1 MSKIRYFLIA
11 IMAIFLAS
19 CQKEVGT
26 ITPDSTSVNG
36 NLSSYYEVVDKD
48 YFIAENGALTLEV
61 KRVKDGFPNP
71 WHAGMKQSRY
81 AKYSNEYELVFR
93 LSFYDEKG
101 NLIVSGPLN
110 SDAEEALGGV
120 ENGGIAKVSLTVS
133 DSLRKKAVSF
143 AISGK
148 IEFGEDTPPSSEI
161 TEPSTETTDASS
173 ETATEEAT
181 EENSSSSSEDYD
193 AVLDEY
199 EEYTKK
205 LVSMAK
211 KLEAGDMTVYAD
223 YMGLVESMTS
233 LDKKLA
239 NAKSEMTNAQ
249 TARFLRIQAKY
260 LKALSKAK

>member
-1 MSKIRYFLIA
+1 MSKIKYFLIA
-11 IMAIFLAS
+11 IMAILLAS
-19 CQKEVGT
+19 CKKEPGT
-26 ITPDSTSVNG
+26 VNPESSSVKGDLST
-36 NLSSYYEVVDKD
+36 YFEVVDKD
-48 YFIAENGALTLEV
+48 YTIADNGSLTFEM
-61 KRVKDGFPNP
+61 KKVKDDFPAP
-71 WHAGMKQSRY
+71 WHTGMMYK
-81 AKYSNEYELVFR
+81 KYPDYTNEFKI
-93 LSFYDEKG
+93 SFSVKLYDEKG
-101 NLIVSGPLN
+101 NFIAEGYLGYGEELATLKNGESTKVTISIPKEYRQKAATFIVS
-110 SDAEEALGGV
+110 SR
-120 ENGGIAKVSLTVS
+120 
-133 DSLRKKAVSF
+133 LRC
-143 AISGK
+143 
-148 IEFGEDTPPSSEI
+148 GEDSPTSSAAES
-161 TEPSTETTDASS
+161 STETTDASS

-181 EENSSSSSEDYD
+181 EDNSSSGSEDYD

-211 KLEAGDMTVYAD
+211 KLEAGDMTVYTD